1 MWPVS
6 LGLLM
11 VLVGVQCIHH
21 HQQEHCHD
29 QTPEGE
35 GGLRVSI
42 NFKFLGTPPKLLTF
56 SPTLTNATAF
66 LKKYK
71 KDAETSV
78 TIF

>member
-1 MWPVS
+1 MRHR
-6 LGLLM
+6 
-11 VLVGVQCIHH
+11 VLPQDLEEHVVEVH